1 MTRVLIAAA
10 SGVIRAG
17 LESLLRSSANLEVVG
32 SAPDVESLA
41 SAIERDQPDVVLAD
55 LELAPDGLPQDELP
69 RGLLGRAALVLLT
82 PGPAGPW
89 MTEALRSG
97 VRAILPRDVAA
108 SEMIAAVEAAAAG
121 LVALHPAGLNALL
134 PARGADR
141 APPIDSGEALTPR
154 ELEVF
159 AMLAEGAGNKAI
171 AWKLG
176 ISEHTV
182 KFHVAS
188 IMGKLNATSRTEA
201 VAIGIRRGLI
211 ML

>member
-1 MTRVLIAAA
+1 MDA
-10 SGVIRAG
+10 
-17 LESLLRSSANLEVVG
+17 
-32 SAPDVESLA
+32 
-41 SAIERDQPDVVLAD
+41 
-55 LELAPDGLPQDELP
+55 
-69 RGLLGRAALVLLT
+69 
-82 PGPAGPW
+82 
-89 MTEALRSG
+89 
-97 VRAILPRDVAA
+97 
-108 SEMIAAVEAAAAG
+108 
-121 LVALHPAGLNALL
+121 
-134 PARGADR
+134 
-141 APPIDSGEALTPR
+141 GEALTPR

-188 IMGKLNATSRTEA
+188 IMSKLSATSRTEA